1 MIIYKKNKYNT
12 NGFTIIELV
21 VVIAIFS
28 VLVFGVSKML
38 TDIFKNSSSQLA
50 TLSNI
55 DQARAVSSKF
65 VNEIRSA
72 TYGSYPLIIAQDNN
86 IKFYSPIGANPGE
99 VNMINYYITDTT
111 LFKDILIPT
120 GSPPTYTLKSHIA
133 VLEEIENGSS
143 PLFYYYDGD
152 YNGIDNIVPLSQPI
166 NITQVR
172 FIRMNVIM
180 KNQTTSQSTGTFSL
194 DYGAAIRALKDN
206 LGN

>member
-38 TDIFKNSSSQLA
+38 TDIFQKSNSQLT
-50 TLSNI
+50 TLDSI
-55 DQARAVSSKF
+55 DQARSVSAKF
-65 VNEIRSA
+65 INEIRSA
-72 TYGSYPLIIAQDNN
+72 TYGSYPLVSAQDNN
-86 IKFYSPIGANPGE
+86 IKFYSPVGATLGS
-99 VNMINYYITDTT
+99 VNLINYYTVGTD
-111 LFKDILIPT
+111 LFKDILEPT
-120 GSPPTYTLKSHIA
+120 GSPPTYVLKSHIA
-133 VLEEIENGSS
+133 VLRELANGSS
-143 PLFYYYDGD
+143 PLFYYYDGN
-152 YNGIDNIVPLSQPI
+152 YNGIDNIVPLSQPV
-166 NITQVR
+166 NIPQVR
-172 FIRMNVIM
+172 FVRMNVIM